1 MQVEERQQIL
11 KILIKK
17 LPDYA
22 EILEKQIFTHTYHR
36 AEELRIPL
44 DWNSHLFLNLY
55 QSIAFRIIKNI
66 KYGYI
71 LKYLQKGENVLKKKD
86 TELSDIYKHLIA
98 KESNSVGEKFLK
110 DTACDKCGKYT
121 VKMQKVQLRSMDE
134 GFSAIFKCFSCNRSR
149 TEN

>member
-1 MQVEERQQIL
+1 MQVPERQIIL
-11 KILIKK
+11 NAIIKK
-17 LPDYA
+17 IPDYA
-22 EILEKQIFTHTYHR
+22 EILEKQIFTYAYNR

-44 DWNSHLFLNLY
+44 DWNNQLFVNLY
-55 QSIAFRIIKNI
+55 TSAAYRIINNI

-71 LKYLQKGENVLKKKD
+71 EKYVKLGENVMKKKD

-98 KESNSVGEKFLK
+98 KESSTVGDKFLK

-134 GFSAIFKCFSCNRSR
+134 GFSALFKCFSCNRTR